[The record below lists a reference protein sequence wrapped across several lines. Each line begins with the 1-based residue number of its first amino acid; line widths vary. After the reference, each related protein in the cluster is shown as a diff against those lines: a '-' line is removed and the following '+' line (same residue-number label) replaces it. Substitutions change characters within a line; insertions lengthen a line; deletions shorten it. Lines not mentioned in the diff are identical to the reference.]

1 MKVLQYHNCSL
12 PTLGL
17 ASEVGP
23 TAQRWLGLMILAG
36 EWGTAT
42 RYRALPDQ
50 EGVWSLLLLILLD
63 SGYRTNPDT
72 TVRQPRCRF
81 VCQRAC
87 GPTQVSG
94 MAKTNSTM
102 FLAGT
107 NIWQKCPQQKDDN
120 NCGIF
125 TLAVLQALLNG
136 NSIPSEVDAHHLRS
150 FFAEQ
155 LEGTAGL
162 DIVKPSS
169 EAVFPGMPPISR
181 RASLSRAIPTPT
193 TLADLTTLESMTLHS
208 PPELLTRICKEFG
221 KNKSQPE
228 RRYKSP

>member
-1 MKVLQYHNCSL
+1 MVAGGGMCHVPSHPSL
-12 PTLGL
+12 SSLRGL
-17 ASEVGP
+17 A
-23 TAQRWLGLMILAG
+23 TGLRFCQSALVDLLKYL
-36 EWGTAT
+36 EW
-42 RYRALPDQ
+42 
-50 EGVWSLLLLILLD
+50 
-63 SGYRTNPDT
+63 
-72 TVRQPRCRF
+72 PR
-81 VCQRAC
+81 
-87 GPTQVSG
+87 PTQLC
-94 MAKTNSTM
+94 
-102 FLAGT
+102 F
-107 NIWQKCPQQKDDN
+107 WQKCPQQKDDN